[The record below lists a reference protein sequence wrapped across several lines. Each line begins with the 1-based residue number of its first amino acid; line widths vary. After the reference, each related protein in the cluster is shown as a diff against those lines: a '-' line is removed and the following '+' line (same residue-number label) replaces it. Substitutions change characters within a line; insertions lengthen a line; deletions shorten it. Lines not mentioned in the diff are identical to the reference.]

1 MKKTNKILMVA
12 SVFVFLTASIFGET
26 LYKGK
31 ANKNIFVMEDNHT
44 YGDNFQIQND
54 AAIVFPKEYSAK
66 KGDKVTIHIEGTVD
80 KEIVYGEEQG
90 RSLDFVLVDGSA
102 KANYWLELTD
112 RIAVENAIKP
122 GENLVWDYTFVINK
136 DAASKSGD
144 NGCRFTIGTSK
155 DQKVPVTLKTKVFTY
170 IIER

>member
-1 MKKTNKILMVA
+1 MKKTNKILMVV
-12 SVFVFLTASIFGET
+12 SVFLFLTASVFGET
-26 LYKGK
+26 LYKGN
-31 ANKNIFVMEDNHT
+31 ANKNTFVMEDNHT

-54 AAIVFPKEYSAK
+54 AAVIFPKEYLAK
-66 KGDKVTIHIEGTVD
+66 EGDKITVHIEGTVD

-90 RSLDFVLVDGSA
+90 QALDFVLVDGSA

-122 GENLVWDYTFVINK
+122 GEKIVWDYTFVINK
-136 DAASKSGD
+136 NAVSKSGD
-144 NGCRFTIGTSK
+144 NGCRFTMGTSK